1 VLGKCLVQ
9 IIWSKAEK
17 SLKFDIFGNLF
28 FKAFK
33 FLRFS
38 NVSMKETVLN
48 DSHGNFGWK
57 SMTEYIYKY
66 GTQNTGKQIS
76 KAEFDFVFLSLK
88 NHIIQHHYIWNFV
101 WNSYR

>member
-1 VLGKCLVQ
+1 
-9 IIWSKAEK
+9 
-17 SLKFDIFGNLF
+17 
-28 FKAFK
+28 
-33 FLRFS
+33 
-38 NVSMKETVLN
+38 MKETVLN